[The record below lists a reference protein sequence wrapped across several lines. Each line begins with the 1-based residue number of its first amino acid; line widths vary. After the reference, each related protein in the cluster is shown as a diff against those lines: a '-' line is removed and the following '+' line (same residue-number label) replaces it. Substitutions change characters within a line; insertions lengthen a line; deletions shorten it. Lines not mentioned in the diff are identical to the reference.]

1 MTSQDG
7 MSQLFRAITN
17 LSQAMHVMV
26 DQQQEYELLAIQ
38 HDERIR
44 ASGQEIGAIRTRMQ
58 ENTVRIRE
66 LISVAKQMQ
75 AEIARLD
82 SAS

>member
-1 MTSQDG
+1 